1 MQQRTKDKGTQL
13 LSRPRRGRFQS
24 RPSGRLLSRPLI
36 VALLLVLCNSSV
48 PCAAEHQRFF
58 NLTADEVRIDSVL
71 PFFSYVLPLGTAY
84 DDTTYTVSL
93 KYPEFVD
100 MSRADAAR
108 YEAISGE
115 PLPEMPEVTTDIVV
129 ERKRGILIVSFVPL
143 VYRDGKYQKLV
154 SFMIDVKTK
163 AKSAKVRRIA
173 AQTRS
178 TTGDRYADH
187 SVLASGTWAKIR
199 VPASGVYELT
209 ETLIKSAG
217 FSDLSQVRLYGYGG
231 ALQNETLVA
240 SELIAT
246 DDLSEVATCT
256 VGGRRLFY
264 AQGPVSWSSNTAT
277 SRTRNP
283 YSDYGYYFLTEDST
297 EPATVDSAEFV
308 ASFYPAYDDYHT
320 LYEVDD
326 FAWFEGGRN
335 LFDATAVSNGAS
347 YTYSISTPGYDTTG
361 KIAVCV
367 TAGTDSKAQ
376 IAINDSVVGSLS
388 MTLSSSYEYGA
399 STTGTYTVK
408 NLAAENTVTITT
420 TSGGPVHLDYI
431 IAQFDTP
438 RDLPDLATASF
449 DVPEYV
455 HTITNQ
461 DLHADQGYRM
471 VIIIPTSQTLLTQA
485 ERLKELHEQYDGM
498 SVKIVPADELYN
510 EFSSGTPDAN
520 AYRRYMKMLYDR
532 AESDDD
538 MPQYLVLFGDCAW
551 DNRMNSSAW
560 AGYDPDDY
568 LLCFES
574 ENSFSKTSCYVND
587 GFFCCLDDGEGSNP
601 LTTDKL
607 DVAVGRFPVRT
618 TTDAQTMVDKTESYM
633 ANDNAGAWQNI
644 VMFMGDDGNE
654 NQHMIDADAIAST
667 LEEINPAL
675 HVKRVMWDAYTRVST
690 ATGNTYPDVTAVIKE
705 QQAAGALMMNYSGHG
720 AEQQLSHERVI
731 SLDDVNNFSNTNL
744 PLWVTASCDIAPFD
758 GQTENIGEQLLYNQN
773 GGAVAFFGTSRTVYA
788 TRNKAINLAFVQYLF
803 TKQDG
808 KYIAVGEAARLAK
821 NYLIESK
828 QDLTANKLQY
838 SLLGDP
844 ALVLHIPT
852 LTAVIDSINGI
863 AIDTTDT
870 AATLPQLKAGSVA
883 TVKGHIESDGAT
895 LTTFNGLVT
904 ATVRDSE
911 EEIVC
916 KLNDTSSDGASS
928 AFTYTDRTNT
938 LYNGTDSVTA
948 GCFAFSFAVPMD
960 INYSDST
967 GLINLYAVDSSTNE
981 SANGYSEQF
990 TIGGTESTSN
1000 DSIGP
1005 SIYCWLN
1012 SSAFTNGDNV
1022 NTTPYF
1028 YATITDND
1036 GINTTGAGIG
1046 HDMVL
1051 VVDGEMARTY
1061 TLNDNFTYD
1070 FGSYTSGYTYY
1081 NIPELDEGEH
1091 SLRFR
1096 AWDILNNSSTV
1107 ELQFNVVRGLTPTL
1121 FSVGVTTNPAY
1132 NTTTFIINHDRTGS
1146 DMDIRIDVFDT
1157 AGRILWR
1164 YEETAVPTSSAYTI
1178 TWDLTTSTGYQ
1189 LQTGVYLY
1197 RVYVSSDGGSKVSKT
1212 KKLIVINNN

>member
-1 MQQRTKDKGTQL
+1 MKRADTARATHGIAPGVML
-13 LSRPRRGRFQS
+13 R
-24 RPSGRLLSRPLI
+24 
-36 VALLLVLCNSSV
+36 LLVLLIIMPGTTGIGPYSH
-48 PCAAEHQRFF
+48 CAAADHQRFF
-58 NLTADEVRIDSVL
+58 NLTAEEVRIDSVL
-71 PFFSYVLPLGTAY
+71 PFFSYTLPLGTDY
-84 DDTTYTVSL
+84 DDSTYSVRL

-100 MSRADAAR
+100 MSRDDIALYQAV
-108 YEAISGE
+108 SGKE
-115 PLPEMPEVTTDIVV
+115 LPEMPSVTTDIVV
-129 ERKRGILIVSFVPL
+129 ERKCGKLITSFVPL
-143 VYRDGKYQKLV
+143 VYRDGKYKKLV
-154 SFMIDVKTK
+154 SFMVEVKSK

-173 AQTRS
+173 AATRA
-178 TTGDRYADH
+178 TTDSYASH
-187 SVLASGTWAKIR
+187 SVLATGTWAKIR
-199 VPASGVYELT
+199 VPETGIYQLT
-209 ETLIKSAG
+209 ESLIKSAG
-217 FSDLSQVRLYGYGG
+217 FSDLSRVHVYGYGG
-231 ALQNETLVA
+231 ELQNETLVA
-240 SELIAT
+240 DELAEL

-256 VGGRRLFY
+256 VGDRRLFY
-264 AQGPVSWSSNTAT
+264 ARGPVSWSSAT
-277 SRTRNP
+277 TTTRTRNP
-283 YSDYGYYFLTEDST
+283 YSDYGYYFLTEDS
-297 EPATVDSAEFV
+297 ATPLSVDSTTFIDTY
-308 ASFYPAYDDYHT
+308 YPAYGDYHT

-335 LFDATAVSNGAS
+335 LFDATAISYGSSHS
-347 YTYSISTPGYDTTG
+347 YTITTPGYDSTG
-361 KIAVCV
+361 KIAVSV

-376 IAINDSVVGSLS
+376 ITINDSVVGSLT

-399 STTGTYTVK
+399 SATGTYTVR
-408 NLAAENTVTITT
+408 NLTDSNTVTITT
-420 TSGGPVHLDYI
+420 SSGGPVHPDYI

-438 RDLPDLATASF
+438 RDMPDLATASF

-461 DLHADQGYRM
+461 DLHADEGYQM

-485 ERLKELHEQYDGM
+485 ERLKSLHEEQDGL
-498 SVKIVPADELYN
+498 SVRIVPADELYN

-560 AGYDPDDY
+560 AGYDPDDF

-587 GFFCCLDDGEGSNP
+587 GFFCCLDDGEGGNP

-607 DVAVGRFPVRT
+607 DIAVGRFPVRE
-618 TTDAQTMVDKTESYM
+618 TTDAETMVDKIESYM
-633 ANDNAGAWQNI
+633 ANDNAGAWQNT

-654 NQHMIDADAIAST
+654 NQHMIDADAIASA

-675 HVKRVMWDAYTRVST
+675 LVKRVMWDAYTRVST
-690 ATGNTYPDVTAVIKE
+690 ATGNTYPDVADVIKE

-720 AEQQLSHERVI
+720 AEQQISHEKVI
-731 SLDDVNNFSNTNL
+731 TLDDVKNFTNENL

-758 GQTENIGEQLLYNQN
+758 GQTENIGEHLLYNQN
-773 GGAVAFFGTSRTVYA
+773 GGAVAFFGTSRTVYV
-788 TRNKAINLAFVQYLF
+788 TRNKAINLAFVKRLF

-808 KYIAVGEAARLAK
+808 KYISVGEAARIAK
-821 NYLIESK
+821 NDLIENRE
-828 QDLTANKLQY
+828 DLTANKLQY

-844 ALVLHIPT
+844 ALMLHIPT
-852 LTAVIDSINGI
+852 LNAVIDSINGI
-863 AIDTTDT
+863 AVDTTATD
-870 AATLPQLKAGSVA
+870 ATLAQLKASSVA
-883 TVKGHIESDGAT
+883 TVKGHIESDGT
-895 LTTFNGLVT
+895 PLTTFNGLVT

-911 EEIVC
+911 EEITC
-916 KLNDTSSDGASS
+916 KLNDTSSDGATT

-938 LYNGTDSVTA
+938 LFNGTDSVNNGA
-948 GCFAFSFAVPMD
+948 FSFSFAVPMD
-960 INYSDST
+960 INYSDAT
-967 GLINLYAVDSSTNE
+967 GLINIFAVDSDTKE
-981 SANGYSEQF
+981 TANGYCEQF
-990 TIGGTESTSN
+990 TVGGTESTAN

-1012 SSAFTNGDNV
+1012 STSFSNGDNV

-1028 YATITDND
+1028 YATITDDD

-1051 VVDGEMARTY
+1051 VIDGEMARTY
-1061 TLNDNFTYD
+1061 TLNDNFTFD

-1091 SLRFR
+1091 SLKFR

-1107 ELQFNVVRGLTPTL
+1107 ELSFNVVKGLTPTL
-1121 FSVGVTTNPAY
+1121 YSIGVTNNPAY
-1132 NTTTFIINHDRTGS
+1132 STTTFIINHDRTGS
-1146 DMDIRIDVFDT
+1146 DMDVRIEVFDT
-1157 AGRILWR
+1157 AGRILWQHD
-1164 YEETAVPTSSAYTI
+1164 ETAVPTSSAYTV
-1178 TWDLTTSTGYQ
+1178 TWDLTTSTGYA

-1197 RVYVSSDGGSKVSKT
+1197 RVWIGSDGGSMVSKA